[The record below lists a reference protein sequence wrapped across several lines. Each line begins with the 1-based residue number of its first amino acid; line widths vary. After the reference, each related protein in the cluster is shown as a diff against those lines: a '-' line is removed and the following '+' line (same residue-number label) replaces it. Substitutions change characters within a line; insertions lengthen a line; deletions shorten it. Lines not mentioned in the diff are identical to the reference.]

1 MTKEKSK
8 VKFKVKNLNLA
19 NGKLVHGHRSGGVKV
34 LRLLGCCRMR
44 VQCEDGGNLRFGQN
58 LFKFFS
64 QIVQTHTK
72 YGY

>member
-34 LRLLGCCRMR
+34 LRLLRMLENEGSMR
-44 VQCEDGGNLRFGQN
+44 RWGNLRFGQN
-58 LFKFFS
+58 VFKFFS
-64 QIVQTHTK
+64 HVVQTHTK